1 MPPAWTSGRREVLG
15 FPAGPSEQSFNID
28 PWVFL
33 ENVFLSR
40 FRKSCF
46 GTQLRLVEN
55 LDSCFKSVLEGFV
68 AVDGLDHTVLHGFRA
83 FILREQR
90 GSVVGEGDLCSI

>member
-1 MPPAWTSGRREVLG
+1 MTLG
-15 FPAGPSEQSFNID
+15 SF
-28 PWVFL
+28 L
-33 ENVFLSR
+33 KNVFLSR

-68 AVDGLDHTVLHGFRA
+68 AVGLDHTVLHGFRA